1 MKSEKGGLPFFVV
14 IFGVI
19 FLLLGVGFLGIS
31 KGPSSNSNQQ
41 LLASTGSAF
50 GSSFG
55 QIAAFSKPIV
65 PESPELVFLGG
76 TGVKANIPPVTVTP
90 QVLGAIVGGIDT
102 SVSPEVFRY
111 VVESGDTP
119 SSIAEK
125 FGISLNTLLW
135 ANDISSSTA
144 LQVGKELIVL
154 PTTGTLHLVRPN
166 DTLSEISLWYKAD
179 IKEIVK
185 YNSLAAAEDIYAGD
199 FVIVPDG
206 IMPKTL
212 PQGRLT
218 PIANSYFIYPIPAPH
233 RVTQGLHAYNA
244 IDFSN
249 RSCGEPVYAAA
260 GGTIQRIGYHTMGGN
275 YVRVLHPNGVVTY
288 YGHLVSATMSGGA
301 KVFQGEIIGYT
312 GHSGYTIPAGP
323 AGCHL
328 HFEVRG
334 ASNPFR

>member
-1 MKSEKGGLPFFVV
+1 MRSEKGGLPFFIIILGAV
-14 IFGVI
+14 
-19 FLLLGVGFLGIS
+19 FLLLGVGFFGIS
-31 KGPSSNSNQQ
+31 QGPSSRSSQQ
-41 LLASTGSAF
+41 LLASTESAF

-65 PESPELVFLGG
+65 SESPELVFFGR
-76 TGVKANIPPVTVTP
+76 TGVKASIPPVTVTA

-102 SVSPEVFRY
+102 NISPEVFRY
-111 VVESGDTP
+111 VVESSDTP
-119 SSIAEK
+119 LSVAEK
-125 FGISLNTLLW
+125 FGVSLNTVLW
-135 ANDISSSTA
+135 ANDISSSTI
-144 LQVGKELIVL
+144 LSLGKELIVL

-166 DTLSEISLWYKAD
+166 DTLSEISLWYKGD
-179 IKEIVK
+179 VKEIVK
-185 YNSLAAAEDIYAGD
+185 YNGLASASDIYAGD
-199 FVIVPDG
+199 FVIVPNG
-206 IMPKTL
+206 IMPKIL

-260 GGTIQRIGYHTMGGN
+260 GGTIQRTGYHTMGGN
-275 YVRVLHPNGVVTY
+275 YVRILHPNGVVTY
-288 YGHLVSATMSGGA
+288 YGHLAKAAMNSGV

-323 AGCHL
+323 AGCHV

-334 ASNPFR
+334 APNPFR